1 MFDIC
6 PLNVHHPLQLL
17 ITTGG
22 YVAACTKFLFDIVDQ
37 RRKAKE
43 AQAKQGALI
52 GPFIQEL
59 NTGEYLSMFEA
70 IEKGCKNRDGTD
82 ADLYYL
88 RGYPAKLEEIGAK
101 MVSGEL
107 SPETVYKHFEHEILT
122 TKEQSCLWQ
131 GEDMRY
137 WKVFQALADG
147 IENLKT
153 QHVNAGRIRFR

>member
-1 MFDIC
+1 MFEAS
-6 PLNVHHPLQLL
+6 PLSIHHPLQLL
-17 ITTGG
+17 ITIGG

-43 AQAKQGALI
+43 AREKQGALI
-52 GPFIQEL
+52 GPFIEEL

-70 IEKGCKNRDGTD
+70 IENGCKNRDGTD

-107 SPETVYKHFEHEILT
+107 SPETVYRHFQHEILT
-122 TKEQSCLWQ
+122 TKKQSCLWQ

-137 WKVFQALADG
+137 WRVFEALAG
-147 IENLKT
+147 GMQELNTRK
-153 QHVNAGRIRFR
+153 QGRKGRQK